1 MFDYKA
7 MCRDV
12 AGSLWALYHDRPDA
26 PCLIFPAKRD
36 GVLRVSEQESKI
48 LISQW
53 LQSHS
58 VHYSIETPTTGQYQQ
73 SGQAEMSARIDIT
86 VYGSRNAANRAVNL
100 ELKAGTASLE
110 AFRKDFERL
119 FREGIPGL
127 WCHTVESA
135 SSATWGTL
143 SEDRGSPRAVG
154 SARRVSRAKQTTG
167 ATGSRH

>member
-1 MFDYKA
+1 
-7 MCRDV
+7 
-12 AGSLWALYHDRPDA
+12 
-26 PCLIFPAKRD
+26 
-36 GVLRVSEQESKI
+36 
-48 LISQW
+48 
-53 LQSHS
+53 
-58 VHYSIETPTTGQYQQ
+58 
-73 SGQAEMSARIDIT
+73 MSARIDIT